1 MRDLLLEDQGAA
13 LAQELDD
20 VRVGLVGIHAA
31 EGAAGAKLLAGV
43 ELAVVIDR
51 HADVGDA
58 LLEAG
63 KIVVDAVAG
72 RVVDDTGA
80 VIDADVIGQQRH
92 TLDTVEDRLLVV
104 DAVEGLGGNHVGL
117 AVNHDRGVLPAK
129 LLAAL
134 GSQILEHDLGATLVL
149 NGDVSGAGLEG
160 DCLVGGDGPRRGR
173 PDDEVDRAVEV
184 LEAGGLGGHL
194 EAHEDGG
201 ARLVGVLD
209 LGLGECGVAVL
220 APVDGLVATIDHAL
234 VEHGLKDLNVG
245 GVVLVIEGQVGVVP
259 IAENAQATEAGLL
272 QLNILDSEL
281 VAKLTDLSRGG
292 LVELL
297 GAEHLLDLVL
307 DRLTVAVPTGDIR
320 DFAALHH
327 PVTVDHVL
335 GDLVHGVADVDR
347 AVRIRRAVMQHEL
360 LVTLV
365 LL

>member
-1 MRDLLLEDQGAA
+1 M
-13 LAQELDD
+13 
-20 VRVGLVGIHAA
+20 
-31 EGAAGAKLLAGV
+31 
-43 ELAVVIDR
+43 
-51 HADVGDA
+51 
-58 LLEAG
+58 
-63 KIVVDAVAG
+63 
-72 RVVDDTGA
+72 
-80 VIDADVIGQQRH
+80 
-92 TLDTVEDRLLVV
+92 
-104 DAVEGLGGNHVGL
+104 
-117 AVNHDRGVLPAK
+117 
-129 LLAAL
+129 
-134 GSQILEHDLGATLVL
+134 
-149 NGDVSGAGLEG
+149 
-160 DCLVGGDGPRRGR
+160 
-173 PDDEVDRAVEV
+173 
-184 LEAGGLGGHL
+184 
-194 EAHEDGG
+194 
-201 ARLVGVLD
+201 
-209 LGLGECGVAVL
+209 AVL
-220 APVDGLVATIDHAL
+220 APVDRLVATIDHAL

-245 GVVLVIEGQVGVVP
+245 SVVLVIERQIGVVP